1 MYNNLADFFVAH
13 QVDHLLETAHQ
24 GLTKAERWQLID
36 QLDQATDQY
45 QRWKQRLQPSQI
57 AHQLLTQKLRAIR
70 LKRFQVWNS
79 FYPAMSTAIK
89 IGIHAA

>member
-13 QVDHLLETAHQ
+13 QVDNLLETDHQ
-24 GLTKAERWQLID
+24 QLTKVERWQLID

-45 QRWKQRLQPSQI
+45 QRWQGMLQASHI
-57 AHQLLTQKLRAIR
+57 AHTLVTEKLRAIR

-79 FYPAMSTAIK
+79 FYPAMTSAIK
-89 IGIHAA
+89 IGLHAA